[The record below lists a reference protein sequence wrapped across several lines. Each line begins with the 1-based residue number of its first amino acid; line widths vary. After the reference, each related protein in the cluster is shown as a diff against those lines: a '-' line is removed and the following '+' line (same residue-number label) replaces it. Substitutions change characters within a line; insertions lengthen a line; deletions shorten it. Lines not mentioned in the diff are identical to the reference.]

1 MSKKGKPGVMIYFET
16 ARAVKRCSYE
26 EKGRLF
32 EAILE
37 YAEFGVVP
45 DLPPP
50 LDMAWAFIVDKLDRD
65 NERYAEVQE
74 KNQLKGWTS
83 DFKRNYA
90 PEHGLNPED
99 KVELA
104 KYIEQKRKDSCG
116 QTQLTV
122 ADNGQPI
129 QPSTSATA
137 TATATASASAS
148 ETAATPAKDKK
159 IHCPA
164 RPEKKTADMRYNDLR
179 REAIDKLSSYGG

>member
-99 KVELA
+99 KVELT
-104 KYIEQKRKDSCG
+104 KYIEQKRQDGCG
-116 QTQLTV
+116 QPRLIV
-122 ADNGQPI
+122 ADNGQPT
-129 QPSTSATA
+129 QPSTSATG
-137 TATATASASAS
+137 TATLS
-148 ETAATPAKDKK
+148 TPTTPTTDKTK

-164 RPEKKTADMRYNDLR
+164 KPEKKAADMRYNDLR
-179 REAIDKLSSYGG
+179 REAIEKLNTYGG